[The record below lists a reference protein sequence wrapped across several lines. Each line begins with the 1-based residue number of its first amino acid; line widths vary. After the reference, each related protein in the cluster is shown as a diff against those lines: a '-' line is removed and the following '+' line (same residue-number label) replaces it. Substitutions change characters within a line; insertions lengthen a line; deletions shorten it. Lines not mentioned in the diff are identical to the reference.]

1 MAGVNDKEIIDQD
14 ASIEPSPS
22 AGAGPSSHA
31 DTTLPGADEIHAL
44 MDAAAAETAGEKD
57 ETKDEASNEDQ
68 NLNPTT
74 SANEMP
80 NETLNENDMPSEDG
94 ADEED
99 DSSFEDFADQAAASA
114 SPVPE
119 NLWHWVSLGS
129 IWAGVLLTFGALLV
143 ILFSPQ
149 AASSASWALL
159 GGIGLVAGLFLVGS
173 ITKVFS
179 PALLSGA
186 MLRQASGKGPREA
199 GQLAGADMLSVLQLA
214 EKILDTDDQAR
225 LITRRDGVVTYANS
239 AYLDLAR
246 MAGVMGPAGLP
257 PRIDRL
263 FGGQGAEATKLFRL
277 CRAARSGSSA
287 EESIYQLM
295 GLEDGGVRRRFNVSI
310 HPVSGAGE
318 YISWTLRE
326 LPVEEEEQDV
336 LASAYADFTAPV
348 FALEK
353 SGQIA
358 WANAAMR
365 NRLGASRGTMR
376 HIDDVVLGETRE
388 IVSRLWQV
396 DQTNIEAM
404 VRQRFG
410 DPIEASFRA
419 FRRGG
424 VGEGFVCISFEAAAQ
439 DEEADEVSVSGDMTE
454 APFGVAVIEG
464 EIGRDAKIVE
474 ANKAF
479 TEVFGGK
486 AKNAPLAK
494 SLESSALDDLAE
506 EIKRKAN
513 ASGAP
518 RPVEASVGDG
528 DKAKHFAIFARPVK
542 RRRGSYGVRRTILY
556 SVDIS
561 DRKLMEQDH
570 AQDQKLKAIGH
581 LAGEVAHDFNN
592 LLQVV
597 MGNCEHLMLRHPA
610 GDPAYQELVLI
621 RENAQR
627 AANMTKQLL
636 AYSRKQTLTRKVQ
649 SITDILLD
657 FSRFLDRAVG
667 EKVKLDL
674 VNGRGLPP
682 VKVDRNQLET
692 AIMNLAVNARD
703 AMAPDGGRVTITTRL
718 MAADEVKE
726 ANISGL
732 DPQDHVVIEVADTGA
747 GVPQNIVDQIFDPFF
762 TTKAEGKGTGLGL
775 STVYGVIGQMGGAI
789 QLHNEEGKGAT
800 FRIFLPA
807 FLGDIEAE
815 DEEVETGPAPSGD
828 YTGTGRILV
837 VEDEAPVRAFVV
849 ATLERSGYEVTSV
862 EDGID
867 ALELFE
873 EGDTDFDV
881 VISDIMMPEVDGP
894 TLVERARSERDLTAG
909 IIFMSG
915 YAESNVR
922 EQLDKIADADY
933 LQKPFPM
940 AVLGAKVKEV
950 LAARSN

>member
-1 MAGVNDKEIIDQD
+1 VAGVEETDI
-14 ASIEPSPS
+14 
-22 AGAGPSSHA
+22 
-31 DTTLPGADEIHAL
+31 LDEIAEANAPAPDPAEKPSVNKINAM
-44 MDAAAAETAGEKD
+44 MDAAAGKVSEKAE
-57 ETKDEASNEDQ
+57 SVEDKH
-68 NLNPTT
+68 
-74 SANEMP
+74 
-80 NETLNENDMPSEDG
+80 
-94 ADEED
+94 EE
-99 DSSFEDFADQAAASA
+99 AAAEPAKRPAPSQ
-114 SPVPE
+114 
-119 NLWHWVSLGS
+119 NLWHVLSFVL
-129 IWAGVLLTFGALLV
+129 IWTGVALAVGALLLV
-143 ILFSPQ
+143 LFSPQ
-149 AASSASWALL
+149 LGSSAGWVLT
-159 GGIGLVAGLFLVGS
+159 GGVALVAALFIAGGML
-173 ITKVFS
+173 KVFS
-179 PALLSGA
+179 PLLLTGA
-186 MLRQASGKGPREA
+186 VLRQVSGKRPQDA
-199 GQLAGADMLSVLQLA
+199 AQLAGSDMLSALNLA
-214 EKILDTDDQAR
+214 EKILDTDDEAR
-225 LITRRDGVVTYANS
+225 LITRRDGVVTYANT
-239 AYLDLAR
+239 AYQALAND
-246 MAGVMGPAGLP
+246 AGVMGPAGLP

-263 FGGQGAEATKLFRL
+263 FGGQGVEATKLFRL
-277 CRAARSGSSA
+277 CRAARSGTPA
-287 EESIYQLM
+287 EETIYQLM
-295 GLEDGGVRRRFNVSI
+295 GLKDGGARRRFNVSVR
-310 HPVSGAGE
+310 PVEGTADHV
-318 YISWTLRE
+318 SWRLRE
-326 LPVEEEEQDV
+326 TAVEEEEQDV
-336 LASAYADFTAPV
+336 LASAYADFVGPV

-365 NRLGASRGTMR
+365 TRLGASRGSLR
-376 HIDDVVLGETRE
+376 HISDIILGESAE
-388 IVSRLWQV
+388 IVTSLWRV
-396 DQTNIEAM
+396 DQTAVEAR

-410 DPIEASFRA
+410 DPLEATFRA

-424 VGEGFVCISFEAAAQ
+424 VGEGFICVMLEAEALE
-439 DEEADEVSVSGDMTE
+439 EEAEEISVSGDMTE

-464 EIGRDAKIVE
+464 EIGRDARIIE
-474 ANKAF
+474 ANRAF

-486 AKNAPLAK
+486 KKNAPLSK
-494 SLESSALDDLAE
+494 SVSQAALEDLAS

-513 ASGAP
+513 AGGAP
-518 RPVEASVGDG
+518 RPVEAIVGEG
-528 DKAKHFAIFARPVK
+528 DTAYHYALFARPVK
-542 RRRGSYGVRRTILY
+542 RRRGAYGVRRTLLY
-556 SVDIS
+556 SVDIT
-561 DRKLMEQDH
+561 DRKRMEQDY

-649 SITDILLD
+649 SMTDILID

-703 AMAPDGGRVTITTRL
+703 AMAPDGGKVTITTRL
-718 MAADEVKE
+718 ATADEVKG

-747 GVPQNIVDQIFDPFF
+747 GVPKEIVDRIFDPFF

-789 QLHNEEGKGAT
+789 LLDNEEGKGAT
-800 FRIFLPA
+800 FRIYLPA
-807 FLGDIEAE
+807 FTGDIEAE
-815 DEEVETGPAPSGD
+815 EEEVDTGPAPSAD

-837 VEDEAPVRAFVV
+837 VEDEAPVRQFVV

-862 EDGID
+862 EDGVD

-873 EGDTDFDV
+873 EGDIDFDL

-894 TLVERARSERDLTAG
+894 TLVERARAERDLTAG

-922 EQLDKIADADY
+922 EQLDKIDDADY

-940 AVLGAKVKEV
+940 AALGAKVKEA
-950 LAARSN
+950 LAARTRAAA